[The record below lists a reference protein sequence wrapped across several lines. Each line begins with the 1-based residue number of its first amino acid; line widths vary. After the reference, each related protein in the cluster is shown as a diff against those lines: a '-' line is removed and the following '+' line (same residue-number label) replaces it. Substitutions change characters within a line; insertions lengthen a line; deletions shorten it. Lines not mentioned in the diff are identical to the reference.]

1 MKRIWWSGLVLA
13 VTLLL
18 AACGKTQPAE
28 TPEESIVSSI
38 ESAAPAE
45 PVPADETEAVAESV
59 ETEEAP
65 VTEETPAEAAEET
78 SEFSFADIT
87 GREFDFSSGA
97 GAWGTYL
104 FVEEDGSFA
113 GVYHDS
119 NMGETGPGY
128 NHGTVYYCA
137 FSGKFGALKKINENT
152 YETNIEEISYEDVPG
167 REEIKENILYVYT
180 VPYGLDGGETFRFY
194 LPATRIADLPEEYID
209 WVRWSIPGYMDN
221 WNSETFTSDLPEDA
235 TLDAYGLYNVEAM
248 NGFYSYQ
255 TRFSGA
261 EIRQGVTEAET
272 KAKEIEDKMQTD
284 PSLAQIDLNFL
295 AGDLYYLW
303 DGQLNRIWDYLKE
316 EMEEDAFAA
325 LRDEQI
331 AWIAEKEAAV
341 EKAGAAYEG
350 GSIQPMIMQTEAAR
364 ITKERVEVLLQYVAE

>member
-1 MKRIWWSGLVLA
+1 
-13 VTLLL
+13 
-18 AACGKTQPAE
+18 
-28 TPEESIVSSI
+28 
-38 ESAAPAE
+38 
-45 PVPADETEAVAESV
+45 
-59 ETEEAP
+59 
-65 VTEETPAEAAEET
+65 
-78 SEFSFADIT
+78 
-87 GREFDFSSGA
+87 
-97 GAWGTYL
+97 
-104 FVEEDGSFA
+104 
-113 GVYHDS
+113 
-119 NMGETGPGY
+119 
-128 NHGTVYYCA
+128 
-137 FSGKFGALKKINENT
+137 
-152 YETNIEEISYEDVPG
+152 
-167 REEIKENILYVYT
+167 
-180 VPYGLDGGETFRFY
+180 
-194 LPATRIADLPEEYID
+194 
-209 WVRWSIPGYMDN
+209 MDN

-341 EKAGAAYEG
+341 EKAGAVYEG